1 MRVKPQ
7 SFLTPEQLV
16 CQLFSSIAMSIYPNT
31 LEPLIGP
38 TFPQIISELEDN
50 FPPSIPHPKE
60 EINTIMYK
68 AGQRSVV
75 EWLKERLE
83 AD

>member
-1 MRVKPQ
+1 
-7 SFLTPEQLV
+7 
-16 CQLFSSIAMSIYPNT
+16 MSTYPNT
-31 LEPLIGP
+31 LEPIIGP
-38 TFPQIISELEDN
+38 TFPLIISELEEN
-50 FPPSIPHPKE
+50 FPPTTPHPKE

-75 EWLKERLE
+75 EWLKGRLE